1 MPQNSRIASTQALA
15 DHLGLSRWTVS
26 RALNGHPD
34 IKETTRQRVLDAMKS
49 EGFAPDPLAR
59 GLRGGT
65 TGLVGV
71 CFQELENPLLMQKVA
86 YLQEHLRTAGYQP
99 NTQHTS
105 NDPETETS
113 VIRRFV
119 SMRAEAVI
127 LFSTELRAEDPA
139 IQSLLES
146 QITTICID
154 PVHDLPFPTIRVARA
169 HAYPQAMRHLFDQG
183 HRKFALLGLEE
194 RVIYGKDRMSGI
206 YACLDEL
213 GLDRETSLS
222 AYVGPG
228 RERLD
233 YPYGYDLA
241 DQALADNETATAW
254 IGLNDRI
261 AIGAAR
267 RISEAGLRI
276 PQDIALAGFD
286 NNEAAAF
293 LIPTLT
299 SVDQC
304 VDEQMNS
311 TMELLRQAKE
321 STKPLDPQFIKI
333 IEPKLIIRES
343 TQFSPKENP

>member
-1 MPQNSRIASTQALA
+1 MSDTPRIASTQALA

-34 IKETTRQRVLDAMKS
+34 IKESTRKRVLDAMAS

-59 GLRGGT
+59 GLRGGS
-65 TGLVGV
+65 TGMIGV

-86 YLQEHLRTAGYQP
+86 SLQSRLRTAGYQP

-105 NDPETETS
+105 NDPETETA
-113 VIRRFV
+113 VIRRFI

-127 LFSTELRAEDPA
+127 LFSTELKSEDPA
-139 IQSLLES
+139 IQSLIDS
-146 QITTICID
+146 KITTICID
-154 PVHDLPFPTIRVARA
+154 PVHTLPFPTIRVARA
-169 HAYPQAMRHLFDQG
+169 HAYPQAMRHLYDQG

-194 RVIYGKDRMSGI
+194 GVIYGKDRMAGI
-206 YACLDEL
+206 YDCLEEL
-213 GLDRETSLS
+213 GLDKEECLS
-222 AYVGPG
+222 PYVGPG

-233 YPYGYDLA
+233 FHYGYDLA
-241 DQALADNETATAW
+241 SMALKAGEDATAW

-267 RISEAGLRI
+267 RISEAGLKI

-286 NNEAAAF
+286 NNEASAF
-293 LIPTLT
+293 LTPTLT

-304 VDEQMNS
+304 VGEQMDS
-311 TMELLRQAKE
+311 VMELLSEAKNS
-321 STKPLDPQFIKI
+321 STALDPKI
-333 IEPKLIIRES
+333 LKVIEPKLIIRES
-343 TQFSPKENP
+343 TQFTPNENS